1 LLVTSDGVP
10 HLEKTPVETPVQNT
24 WSEQIEG
31 EVAENGTLDATVK
44 ITARGDAELPLRQ
57 TFLLLAES
65 MRPRGVR
72 GAVMGIERSD
82 QVTDVKISD
91 PTATDGPFILAFRL
105 SKPIFVPL
113 SKKQFGIKLP
123 LSDCRIDA
131 FGGYPMTGWD
141 NGGSRNVRL
150 GPPRECNY
158 KIRIELPPKFKTALP
173 TAIALHNDYAS
184 YKANYEI
191 EGNTLTA
198 GRNLNTYKDELPSSL
213 ATDYE
218 AFCQQL
224 LTDSGVVIRLAD
236 SVPTS

>member
-1 LLVTSDGVP
+1 
-10 HLEKTPVETPVQNT
+10 
-24 WSEQIEG
+24 
-31 EVAENGTLDATVK
+31 
-44 ITARGDAELPLRQ
+44 
-57 TFLLLAES
+57 
-65 MRPRGVR
+65 
-72 GAVMGIERSD
+72 
-82 QVTDVKISD
+82 
-91 PTATDGPFILAFRL
+91 
-105 SKPIFVPL
+105 
-113 SKKQFGIKLP
+113 
-123 LSDCRIDA
+123 
-131 FGGYPMTGWD
+131 MTGWD